1 MKKGFKKG
9 MGIKAKLI
17 IMFAVLITIPLL
29 ALGTF
34 SYIKSIDVLE
44 ENLKTSSIQLVNEI
58 KGSINNMMKGY
69 EESIVQ
75 MSLDPNV
82 QQVLTHPDSEE
93 WMLKSFESYIQGHA
107 EAKNIYLGT
116 KNKDM
121 YIYPSANLSDG
132 YDPTSRPWYI
142 DAEQKKTII
151 WTEPY
156 EDDESKELVISVA
169 MPVYNSYNNKE
180 FVGVMAIDISLDT
193 LAKRMNEIEIGKS
206 GYPVILDRNK
216 NTMTHRSPE
225 LIGQPVPVK
234 EINEALDQGDKNFVD
249 YKWKEDKDGD
259 KKEEVYEK
267 FAVFTKIDK
276 LDWTILVTMY
286 VNEIGEDAASVL
298 TTTLTFGAISLIIAI
313 IVSLLFSASLTKHI
327 AKLLHNMEEIK
338 NGDFTVRNEVKTRDE
353 VGSLADG
360 FNLMIKDVGNL
371 IKNVQG
377 LSLEV
382 TMAAQGLAAT
392 SEETSASA
400 EEVSRTVEEIAKG
413 ATDQASESEKGA
425 LLTAHLAENFNKLTS
440 NTEDMLC
447 SANEVSEANGNGVN
461 MMKELQER
469 TKQNDEATSKIESAI
484 SELDEK
490 TKHIGNILE
499 TISSI
504 SEQTNLLALNASI
517 EAARAGEHGKGF
529 AVVADEIRKLAEDSR
544 DAADEIKEIVIN
556 IQKDSDN
563 TVEIMK
569 EVKERSQ
576 EQSEAVDEVNSSFD
590 VISRS
595 IDNISGKITSIG
607 EFVTVMN
614 GEKDE
619 IVAAIENISA
629 VSEETAAASEE
640 VSASMQQQSMA
651 VEEVARAAER
661 LNELSLELN
670 DEIKKFKI

>member
-17 IMFAVLITIPLL
+17 IMFVVLITIPLL

-34 SYIKSIDVLE
+34 SYMKSVAVLE
-44 ENLKTSSIQLVNEI
+44 ENLKTSSLQFVEQT
-58 KGSINNMMKGY
+58 KEAINNMMKGY
-69 EESIVQ
+69 EESAGQ
-75 MSLDPNV
+75 MALDPNV
-82 QQVLTHPDSEE
+82 QQVLSHPDSAE
-93 WMLKSFESYIQGHA
+93 WMMKSFESYIKSHPEA
-107 EAKNIYLGT
+107 EYIYLGT

-121 YIYPSANLSDG
+121 HMYPKEDLTN
-132 YDPTSRPWYI
+132 YDPTSRPWY
-142 DAEQKKTII
+142 QKAKKENKII

-156 EDDESKELVISVA
+156 RDANTGNLTITVA
-169 MPVYNSYNNKE
+169 IPVYNNFNNKE
-180 FVGVMAIDISLDT
+180 FVGVMGIDLTLDT
-193 LAKRMNEIEIGKS
+193 LAAKMNEIEVGKN
-206 GYPVILDRNK
+206 GYPVILDGNR
-216 NTMTHRSPE
+216 NTMTHRNPE
-225 LIGQPVPVK
+225 LIGKPLPIEEINNALDESHHGYADYEWDEDPDGDGVK
-234 EINEALDQGDKNFVD
+234 ESYD
-249 YKWKEDKDGD
+249 
-259 KKEEVYEK
+259 K
-267 FAVFTKIDK
+267 FAVFTKIEK
-276 LDWTILVTMY
+276 LNWTILVTMY
-286 VNEIGEDAASVL
+286 VNEIGEDASSVL
-298 TTTLTFGAISLIIAI
+298 STTLIFGAISLIVAVVI
-313 IVSLLFSASLTKHI
+313 SLVFSSGLTKHI
-327 AKLLHNMEEIK
+327 AKLLHNMEQIK
-338 NGDFTVRNEVKTRDE
+338 KGDFTVRNEVKTRDE

-360 FNLMIKDVGNL
+360 FNLMIEDVGNL

-377 LSLEV
+377 LSSEV

-413 ATDQASESEKGA
+413 ATDQASESERGA
-425 LLTAHLAENFNKLTS
+425 ALTAHLAENFIKLTS
-440 NTEDMLC
+440 NTEDMLS
-447 SANEVSEANGNGVN
+447 SANEVSQANVNGVN
-461 MMKELQER
+461 MMTELQEK
-469 TKQNDEATSKIESAI
+469 TKQNDEATSKIERAI

-556 IQKDSDN
+556 IQRDSEN

-569 EVKERSQ
+569 DVKERSQ
-576 EQSEAVDEVNSSFD
+576 EQSEAVNEVNSSFD
-590 VISRS
+590 AISTS

-607 EFVTVMN
+607 EFVTAMN
-614 GEKDE
+614 KEKDE

-670 DEIKKFKI
+670 DGIKKFKI